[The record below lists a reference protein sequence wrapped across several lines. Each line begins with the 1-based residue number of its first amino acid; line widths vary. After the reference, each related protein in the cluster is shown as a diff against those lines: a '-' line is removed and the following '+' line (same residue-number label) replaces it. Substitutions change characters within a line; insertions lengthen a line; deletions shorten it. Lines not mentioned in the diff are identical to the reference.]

1 MWLPACLYFILRVID
16 KLCKL
21 MIGFQ
26 LSARLNG
33 INGAA
38 GFLEEKWLNK
48 SHGMIS
54 AKCSF
59 GTYQRVKGQVKK

>member
-1 MWLPACLYFILRVID
+1 
-16 KLCKL
+16 